1 MNQMTSC
8 RTALHT
14 RLIMNLLG
22 GSLLFILC
30 LPVLASTMT
39 WSPQFMSFFDIPYNT
54 TATRTLTL
62 TNEGGGLLQITNIE
76 WEYMTYYFPP
86 GEESPAAFDFSNVSL
101 PVDVP
106 SGESMDIE
114 ISFSPVDDGI
124 ISIANAQLLITN
136 NSDNAPSLRYWLDG
150 LGIAGI
156 PTGPVDLSGTIKTAD
171 GSDICAMALASGQ
184 YMFSCNPSGVLSLP
198 GLPREP
204 DGTVKRQIYADGFF
218 PRIDTLTG
226 SSNDAVIMTRSGTC
240 PSYNPSYDPAFVP
253 NSAGK
258 RINIAG
264 TVLLQDSQTAVCAM
278 VLANGKH
285 MFSCDGT
292 GSYAL
297 DITLDNN
304 GRFKLQVYADG
315 FAPTIQ
321 TFDES
326 RAMNDVGMARAA
338 ECQ

>member
-1 MNQMTSC
+1 
-8 RTALHT
+8 
-14 RLIMNLLG
+14 
-22 GSLLFILC
+22 
-30 LPVLASTMT
+30 
-39 WSPQFMSFFDIPYNT
+39 MSFFDIPYNT

-156 PTGPVDLSGTIKTAD
+156 PTGPVDLSGTIKTMDDA
-171 GSDICAMALASGQ
+171 DICAMVLASGQ
-184 YMFSCNPSGVLSLP
+184 YMFSCNPVGKFSLSDLS
-198 GLPREP
+198 REQ
-204 DGTVKRQIYADGFF
+204 DGTVKRQIYADGFL
-218 PRIDTLTG
+218 PKIGILTD
-226 SSNDAVIMTRSGTC
+226 SIEEDVVMTRSGTC
-240 PSYNPSYDPAFVP
+240 PSYNTPYNPGVFP
-253 NSAGK
+253 GSAGK

-264 TVLLQDSQTAVCAM
+264 NVLLEDTQTPICAL
-278 VLANGKH
+278 VLANGQH

-297 DITLDNN
+297 NIPLDTN
-304 GRFKLQVYADG
+304 GQFKLQVYADG

-321 TFDES
+321 KFDEFKATNNV
-326 RAMNDVGMARAA
+326 RMARAV